1 MSSTASG
8 AGSAGSG
15 GNTDGHRV
23 SLASPTGR
31 WVLTAAILGSGMALL
46 DGTVV
51 TIALPAIGR
60 SLGGGLLVQ
69 QWVLDGYLLT
79 LSALL
84 LLGGVLGDR
93 YGRRRVFTLGLV
105 LFTLASLACGLAPSG
120 PVLVAARLAQGVGGA
135 LLVPGSLSLIDAS
148 IRSEDRG
155 RAVGAWAGLTG
166 VAAAVGPFVGG
177 WLVVAASWRWVFLI
191 NLPIA
196 AVALALTVR
205 HVPESRAPA
214 TSHRLDVLGTVC
226 VTAGLAGLTYALIE
240 VPAHGWTP
248 ATVVAVVIGV
258 AGLVGFPLVE
268 RRSPDPLLPLDI
280 FGSRQFTGA
289 NLTTLAVYAALGGA
303 LFLLALQLQQSLGY
317 SALAAG
323 VVNLPLTVL
332 MLLLSPRIG
341 ALAQRI
347 GPRLPMTIGP
357 LVAAAGLALMA
368 RIVPGTSYWTVVL
381 PSVVVFG
388 LGLSITV
395 APLTSTV
402 LASVPEARVGTASGV
417 NNAVARTAGLLAV
430 AILPPVAGVSMGGGP
445 LGPGYVRAMV
455 IAAVV
460 CAAGGLVAWAT
471 VRRGTPVEHH
481 PLAGLQQCCGDPAT
495 RCAHEE
501 RAAR

>member
-1 MSSTASG
+1 MSSAP
-8 AGSAGSG
+8 SAGSG
-15 GNTDGHRV
+15 GVTDGHRM

-105 LFTLASLACGLAPSG
+105 VFTLASLACGLAPTG
-120 PVLVAARLAQGVGGA
+120 PVLVVARLAQGVGGA
-135 LLVPGSLSLIDAS
+135 LLVPGSLALIDAS

-155 RAVGAWAGLTG
+155 RAVGTWAGLTG

-196 AVALALTVR
+196 VVALALTVR
-205 HVPESRAPA
+205 HVPESRAPV
-214 TSHRLDVLGTVC
+214 TPHRLDVLGTVC
-226 VTAGLAGLTYALIE
+226 IVAGLAGLTYTLIE
-240 VPAHGWTP
+240 VPARGWVP
-248 ATVVAVVIGV
+248 ATVVAVVLGV
-258 AGLVGFPLVE
+258 AGLIGFPLVE

-280 FGSRQFTGA
+280 FGSRQFSGA

-323 VVNLPLTVL
+323 VANLPLTVL
-332 MLLLSPRIG
+332 MMLLSPRIG

-402 LASVPEARVGTASGV
+402 LASVAEARVGTASGV

-430 AILPPVAGVSMGGGP
+430 AILPPLAGVSMGGGP

-460 CAAGGLVAWAT
+460 CAAGGVVAWAT
-471 VRRGTPVEHH
+471 VRTGTPVDHH

-501 RAAR
+501 RAR

>member
-1 MSSTASG
+1 MGRAE
-8 AGSAGSG
+8 SADSG
-15 GNTDGHRV
+15 GVTDGHRV
-23 SLASPTGR
+23 SLGSPTGR

-51 TIALPAIGR
+51 TIALPAIDR

-105 LFTLASLACGLAPSG
+105 VFTLASLACGLAPTG
-120 PVLVAARLAQGVGGA
+120 PVLVVARLAQGVGGA

-148 IRSEDRG
+148 IHTEDRG
-155 RAVGAWAGLTG
+155 KAVGTWAGLTG

-191 NLPIA
+191 N
-196 AVALALTVR
+196 
-205 HVPESRAPA
+205 
-214 TSHRLDVLGTVC
+214 VLGTVC
-226 VTAGLAGLTYALIE
+226 VVAGLAGLTYTLIE
-240 VPAHGWTP
+240 VPARGWVP
-248 ATVVAVVIGV
+248 ATVVAVAVGV
-258 AGLVGFPLVE
+258 AGLIGFPLVE
-268 RRSPDPLLPLDI
+268 RRAPDPLLPLDI
-280 FGSRQFTGA
+280 FGSRQFSGA

-323 VVNLPLTVL
+323 IANLPLTVL
-332 MLLLSPRIG
+332 MMLLSPRIG

-402 LASVPEARVGTASGV
+402 LASVAEARVGTASGV

-430 AILPPVAGVSMGGGP
+430 AILPPLAGVSMGGGP

-460 CAAGGLVAWAT
+460 CAAGGVVAWAT
-471 VRRGTPVEHH
+471 VRTGTPVDHH

-495 RCAHEE
+495 RCSHQEQAT
-501 RAAR
+501 R